1 MALLQPMMRGAGPAA
16 LVLALSLAGLGTAQA
31 ARSNASETDHVN
43 GRPCNDLC
51 KAYMAWS
58 DRLMARPL
66 PSRPQMRVIIVSKRP
81 DRTVPRAPGTRRSG
95 SNSFAQ
101 LPQPSD
107 AAPQSVETAHMQA
120 APSEPVQ
127 PITERSFP
135 ADGIV
140 TAPPDG
146 IVTAKPADAGGA
158 TNAAPE
164 TTFVSVTGFVSATQ
178 DTGMISHVARGLDG
192 RFGVELGLALC
203 ALLSLL
209 SWGWLRR
216 KTADCEHDPAGD
228 FFQSWSSSA
237 SSLRSPSPSRRWS
250 AGLR

>member
-1 MALLQPMMRGAGPAA
+1 MALLQSMMRGARPAA
-16 LVLALSLAGLGTAQA
+16 LVLALSLAGLSTAQA

-43 GRPCNDLC
+43 GQPCNDLC

-66 PSRPQMRVIIVSKRP
+66 PSWPQMRVILVSKRP
-81 DRTVPRAPGTRRSG
+81 DRTVPHAPGTRRSG

-107 AAPQSVETAHMQA
+107 AAPPSVETAHMQA

-140 TAPPDG
+140 P
-146 IVTAKPADAGGA
+146 AKPADAGGA

-178 DTGMISHVARGLDG
+178 DTGMTRHFARGLDG
-192 RFGVELGLALC
+192 RFGAELGLALC

-237 SSLRSPSPSRRWS
+237 SSLRSPSQSRRWS
-250 AGLR
+250 AGIR

>member
-1 MALLQPMMRGAGPAA
+1 MALLQPMMRGAWPAA
-16 LVLALSLAGLGTAQA
+16 LVLALSLAGLSTAQA
-31 ARSNASETDHVN
+31 ARSSASETDHVN

-101 LPQPSD
+101 LPTPSD

-140 TAPPDG
+140 TA
-146 IVTAKPADAGGA
+146 KPADAGGA
-158 TNAAPE
+158 TNESPE
-164 TTFVSVTGFVSATQ
+164 TRFVSVTGFVSAAQ
-178 DTGMISHVARGLDG
+178 DAGMTSHFARGLDG

-228 FFQSWSSSA
+228 FFQSWSSSSA